1 MTFRKENIMKKS
13 LIIILIAFSLSNLA
27 PGQVRLK
34 DIADVEGCASVQVV
48 GYGLVVG
55 LDRTGD
61 GTKSQFTIQS
71 IVNMLGRF
79 GLNIDPKQIKPKNT
93 AAVMVTADLS
103 PYAKPGS
110 RIDVTVSSIS
120 DASSLQGGVLLMTP
134 LLGLDGEVY
143 IQAQGPV
150 SIGGLSAG
158 GEGAGVTVNHPL
170 VGRIPGGGVAFKA
183 SPFHYVD
190 SDSVT
195 FLLRNPDFTTAS
207 RIAQSLNDKFGS
219 PIAVVLDAGSVG
231 VKAVTD
237 SLCPTYYDFLASAE
251 NVPIEPDVPA
261 RVVINERTGTVV
273 VGSNVRLTSVAI
285 THGSLAITITPATTV
300 SQPPPL
306 SPGQTVTTTVPVVE
320 VEEEKQSM
328 MVVEKTP
335 DVGAIAKALNDL
347 GVKPRD
353 VVAIF
358 QALKEAG
365 ALQAELIII

>member
-1 MTFRKENIMKKS
+1 
-13 LIIILIAFSLSNLA
+13 
-27 PGQVRLK
+27 
-34 DIADVEGCASVQVV
+34 
-48 GYGLVVG
+48 
-55 LDRTGD
+55 
-61 GTKSQFTIQS
+61 
-71 IVNMLGRF
+71 
-79 GLNIDPKQIKPKNT
+79 
-93 AAVMVTADLS
+93 
-103 PYAKPGS
+103 
-110 RIDVTVSSIS
+110 
-120 DASSLQGGVLLMTP
+120 
-134 LLGLDGEVY
+134 
-143 IQAQGPV
+143 
-150 SIGGLSAG
+150 
-158 GEGAGVTVNHPL
+158 
-170 VGRIPGGGVAFKA
+170 
-183 SPFHYVD
+183 
-190 SDSVT
+190 
-195 FLLRNPDFTTAS
+195 
-207 RIAQSLNDKFGS
+207 
-219 PIAVVLDAGSVG
+219 